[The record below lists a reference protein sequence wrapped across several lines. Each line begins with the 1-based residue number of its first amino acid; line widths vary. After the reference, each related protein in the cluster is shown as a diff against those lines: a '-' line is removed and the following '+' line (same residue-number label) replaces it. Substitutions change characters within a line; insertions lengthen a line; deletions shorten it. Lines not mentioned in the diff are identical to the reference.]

1 MPVEGRSIGR
11 TFTAPD
17 GTMTERVEDSNGV
30 ALTSWEEALDELDA
44 DPEAQ
49 PAVVM
54 RFGSQVDIQGII
66 ATSRDADRAIRYLT
80 KYLTKAVAETY
91 TNPDHEAVDDGYEA
105 HIERSAGRPS
115 GCTTCGSRAPLCG
128 WAPAPTP
135 QVVQRILG
143 HASAAMTMDLY
154 GHLIDH
160 NLWSAAEK
168 IGGTTGAPKALGA
181 ENDKAPGRGSGPLT
195 RGFGWSRLSCVP
207 SGHRRHIS
215 QDIGDTGSSVMLG
228 HVEGAPGPDR
238 PVR

>member
-1 MPVEGRSIGR
+1 MRTATTSPKASRTLKKAIATRAPPRRQDVVDLPRMPVEGRSIGR

-44 DPEAQ
+44 DPEAR

-91 TNPDHEAVDDGYEA
+91 TNP
-105 HIERSAGRPS
+105 
-115 GCTTCGSRAPLCG
+115 APRCG

-135 QVVQRILG
+135 RWCSG
-143 HASAAMTMDLY
+143 F
-154 GHLIDH
+154 
-160 NLWSAAEK
+160 W
-168 IGGTTGAPKALGA
+168 GTP
-181 ENDKAPGRGSGPLT
+181 P
-195 RGFGWSRLSCVP
+195 
-207 SGHRRHIS
+207 RR
-215 QDIGDTGSSVMLG
+215 
-228 HVEGAPGPDR
+228 
-238 PVR
+238 